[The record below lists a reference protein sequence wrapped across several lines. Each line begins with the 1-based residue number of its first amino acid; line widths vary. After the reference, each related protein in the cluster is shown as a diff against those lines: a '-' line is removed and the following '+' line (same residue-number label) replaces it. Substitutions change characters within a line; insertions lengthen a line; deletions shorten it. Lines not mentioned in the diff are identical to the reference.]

1 MRRPVTSLPPEERPL
16 DTLLFQGSLFQI
28 GAFRAEPSHPR
39 FHDSGPIQND
49 IFVFPRTSVWLR
61 HEGGRPFVSNP
72 NLVTYYNRG
81 QVYSRDK
88 VSEEGDRCEWF
99 ALDRKVLLEVLG
111 ARDPRLAG
119 RPDRPFSFSH
129 GPSDPW
135 SYLVQRLIVRHLMA
149 GKPIDP
155 VYVEEAML
163 LVLSRLLGHAGE
175 MYGLGTG
182 RAGAQVSSRDSLE
195 GIKAVLARQFQ
206 EPLSLQ
212 EIADRAGFSVFYL
225 CRIFRRGTGTTL
237 HAWRSQLRLRTALEL
252 VADRDTD
259 LTGIGLDLG
268 YSSHSHFTSAFR
280 QTFGITPSALRQTA
294 SERRLRELANRF
306 LLDLR

>member
-1 MRRPVTSLPPEERPL
+1 MNPPPEERPL
-16 DTLLFQGSLFQI
+16 DTLLFQGSLLQI

-49 IFVFPRTSVWLR
+49 IFVFPRTSVWLQ

-81 QVYSRDK
+81 QVYSRGK

-111 ARDPRLAG
+111 TRDPRLAE

-155 VYVEEAML
+155 VYLEEAML
-163 LVLSRLLGHAGE
+163 HVLSRLLGHAAGMHGSGARHPRAEVPAGE
-175 MYGLGTG
+175 
-182 RAGAQVSSRDSLE
+182 VLE
-195 GIKAVLARQFQ
+195 GVKALLARQFR
-206 EPLSLQ
+206 ERLSLQ
-212 EIADRAGFSVFYL
+212 EIADRSGFSVFYL
-225 CRIFRRGTGTTL
+225 CKMFRRGTGTTL

-280 QTFGITPSALRQTA
+280 QTFGVTPSALRRTA
-294 SERRLRELANRF
+294 SERRLRDLALSTAGAPPRP
-306 LLDLR
+306 RRW

>member
-1 MRRPVTSLPPEERPL
+1 MRRPGTSPPPEERPL
-16 DTLLFQGSLFQI
+16 DTLLFQGSLFRI
-28 GAFRAEPSHPR
+28 GAFRAAPAHPR

-61 HEGGRPFVSNP
+61 HEGGKPFVSNP

-81 QVYSRDK
+81 QVYARGQ

-99 ALDRKVLLEVLG
+99 ALDRNVLLEVL
-111 ARDPRLAG
+111 AAQDPRLAE

-129 GPSDPW
+129 GPSDAL

-155 VYVEEAML
+155 MYVEEAML
-163 LVLSRLLGHAGE
+163 HVLSRLLGPAGE
-175 MYGLGTG
+175 MHGLAAG
-182 RAGAQVSSRDSLE
+182 RGGAEAPSHDRLE
-195 GIKAVLARQFQ
+195 GIKALLARQFR

-212 EIADRAGFSVFYL
+212 EIAGRAGFSVFHL
-225 CRIFRRGTGTTL
+225 CRMFRRGTGATL

-252 VADRDTD
+252 VADRSTD

-280 QTFGITPSALRQTA
+280 QTFGIAPSALRQTA
-294 SERRLRELANRF
+294 SERRLRELADRF
-306 LLDLR
+306 LTA

>member
-1 MRRPVTSLPPEERPL
+1 MRRPVTSPPPEERPL

-99 ALDRKVLLEVLG
+99 ALDREVLLEVLG

-163 LVLSRLLGHAGE
+163 HVLSRLLGHAGE
-175 MYGLGTG
+175 MPGLGTG
-182 RAGAQVSSRDSLE
+182 RAGAEVSSRDSLE
-195 GIKAVLARQFQ
+195 GVKAVLARQFQ

-294 SERRLRELANRF
+294 SERRLRELASRF
-306 LLDLR
+306 LPDLR